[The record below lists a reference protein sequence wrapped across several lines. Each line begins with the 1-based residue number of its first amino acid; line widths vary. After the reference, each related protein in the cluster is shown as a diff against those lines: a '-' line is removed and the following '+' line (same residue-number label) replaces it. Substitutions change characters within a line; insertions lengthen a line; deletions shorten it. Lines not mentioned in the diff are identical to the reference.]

1 MDLLCSNVKLFS
13 NLIFHFRLTSSKKLW
28 TTWIRT
34 TINWRWELKDYSM
47 KMRTWK
53 TSNYISR
60 LRKIYV
66 SIYENLK
73 SRLYTLIILT
83 FCRVKKKETDLLNS
97 MDRANALEE
106 ELRNLGNKLSRTEDE
121 HRRTQDQLRVNI

>member
-1 MDLLCSNVKLFS
+1 M
-13 NLIFHFRLTSSKKLW
+13 IT
-28 TTWIRT
+28 
-34 TINWRWELKDYSM
+34 
-47 KMRTWK
+47 
-53 TSNYISR
+53 
-60 LRKIYV
+60 
-66 SIYENLK
+66 
-73 SRLYTLIILT
+73 LT